1 MSRAYSEDLRDRVL
15 DAVAAGSS
23 ARRAAARFGI
33 GVATAVRWVRRW
45 RESGERRALR
55 QGYPK
60 RSILDP
66 HEAFL
71 FDLVDE
77 QSDIT
82 LDEMCVR
89 LHDERGVKVARVTVW
104 RFFDRRGWSFKK
116 RQAMRTSRRERTSP
130 RHGAPGSRRS
140 PISTPSA

>member
-15 DAVAAGSS
+15 DAVASGSS
-23 ARRAAARFGI
+23 ARGAAARFGI

-45 RESGERRALR
+45 RESGERRAQR

-60 RSILDP
+60 RSVLDL

-71 FDLVDE
+71 LGLVDE

-82 LDEMCVR
+82 LDEMCAR
-89 LHDERGVKVARVTVW
+89 LREERGVSVARVTVW
-104 RFFDRRGWSFKK
+104 RFFERRGWSFKK
-116 RQAMRTSRRERTSP
+116 RLAMPTSKRERTSP

-140 PISTPSA
+140 PISTPSG

>member
-1 MSRAYSEDLRDRVL
+1 MSRAYSEDLRHRVL
-15 DAVAAGSS
+15 DAVSAGSS
-23 ARRAAARFGI
+23 ARGVAARFGI

-45 RESGERRALR
+45 RETGERCAHR

-60 RSILDP
+60 RSVLDP

-71 FDLVDE
+71 LGLVDE

-82 LDEMCVR
+82 LDEMCAR
-89 LHDERGVKVARVTVW
+89 LRDQRGVSVARVTVW
-104 RFFDRRGWSFKK
+104 RFFDRRGWSFRK
-116 RQAMRTSRRERTSP
+116 RLAMRTSRRERTLP
-130 RHGAPGSRRS
+130 KHAAPGSTRS

>member
-1 MSRAYSEDLRDRVL
+1 MSRAYSEDLRHRVL
-15 DAVAAGSS
+15 DAVSGGSS
-23 ARRAAARFGI
+23 ARGAAARFGV
-33 GVATAVRWVRRW
+33 GAATAVRWVRRW
-45 RESGERRALR
+45 RETGERHAHR

-66 HEAFL
+66 HETFL
-71 FDLVDE
+71 FGLVDE
-77 QSDIT
+77 HSDIT
-82 LDEMCVR
+82 LDEMCAR

-116 RQAMRTSRRERTSP
+116 RLAMRTNRRGRTSP
-130 RHGAPGSRRS
+130 RHAAPGSTRS